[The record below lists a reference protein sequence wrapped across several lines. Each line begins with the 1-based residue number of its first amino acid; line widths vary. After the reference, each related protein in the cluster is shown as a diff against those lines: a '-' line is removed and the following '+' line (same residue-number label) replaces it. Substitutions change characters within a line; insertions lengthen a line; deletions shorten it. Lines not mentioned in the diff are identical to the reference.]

1 MTDSSLILLGII
13 GAPHG
18 VRGEVRIKAF
28 TGDPLAIADYG
39 ALSDRKGRAYEI
51 TDIRPAK
58 EVVIARLKGVT
69 TREAAEALNGTEL
82 LVPRDRLPAS
92 EDENEFLQADL
103 IGCAVVDPAGAVLG
117 TVTAVENY
125 GAGDL
130 LDIETPDGR
139 SVLMPFTKACA
150 PRVDIAARRI
160 EAQPPAGL
168 FEPEEEK
175 PDDAER

>member
-18 VRGEVRIKAF
+18 VRGEVRIKTF
-28 TGDPLAIADYG
+28 TGDPLGIADYG
-39 ALSDRKGRAYEI
+39 VLSDRKGRAYEI
-51 TDIRPAK
+51 SEVRAAK

-82 LVPRDRLPAS
+82 LVARDKLAPS
-92 EDENEFLQADL
+92 EDEDEFLQIDL
-103 IGCAVVDPAGAVLG
+103 IGCAVVDPAGTVLG
-117 TVTAVENY
+117 TVTSVENY

-130 LDIETPDGR
+130 LDIETPDKR
-139 SVLMPFTKACA
+139 SVLMPFTKAFA
-150 PRVDIAARRI
+150 PRIDIAARRI
-160 EAQPPAGL
+160 EAQPDPGL
-168 FEPEEEK
+168 FEPEENR